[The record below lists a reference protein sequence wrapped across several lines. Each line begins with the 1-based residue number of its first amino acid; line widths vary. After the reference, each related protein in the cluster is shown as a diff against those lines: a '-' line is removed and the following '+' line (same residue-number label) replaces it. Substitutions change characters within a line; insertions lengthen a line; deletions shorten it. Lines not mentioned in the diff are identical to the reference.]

1 MTLESTAAGLDD
13 VDRSIIEELQVDG
26 RMPYTELSKRVGLS
40 QAATRQ
46 RVNRLIDRGAMQ
58 VVAVTDPA
66 TLGFDYPAMVGIAVD
81 GDVVAVADA
90 LSSIEEVSYLVIA
103 AGRFDILAEIVCTDA
118 DHLLRFVND
127 RVRALS
133 GVRDVELFNYLRL
146 VKQTYTWGAR

>member
-13 VDRSIIEELQVDG
+13 VDRGIIEELQVDG

-46 RVNRLIDRGAMQ
+46 RVNRLIERGAMQ

-127 RVRALS
+127 RIRALS

>member
-13 VDRSIIEELQVDG
+13 VDRGIIEELQVDG

-127 RVRALS
+127 RIRALG

>member
-1 MTLESTAAGLDD
+1 MTLNGTAVSLDD

-66 TLGFDYPAMVGIAVD
+66 TLGFDYPAMVGVAVD
-81 GDVVAVADA
+81 GDVIAVADA
-90 LSSIEEVSYLVIA
+90 LSAIEEVSYLVIA
-103 AGRFDILAEIVCTDA
+103 AGRFDILAEIVCADA

-127 RVRALS
+127 EIRALH

>member
-1 MTLESTAAGLDD
+1 MTLEGTTAGLDD
-13 VDRSIIEELQVDG
+13 VDRSIIEELQIDG

-127 RVRALS
+127 RIRALS

>member
-13 VDRSIIEELQVDG
+13 VDRGIIEELQVDG

-127 RVRALS
+127 RIRALS

>member
-1 MTLESTAAGLDD
+1 MTDTNVTLDG
-13 VDRSIIEELQVDG
+13 VDRAIVQELQIDG
-26 RMPYTELSKRVGLS
+26 RMPYTELSRRVGLS

-58 VVAVTDPA
+58 VVAVTDPS

-81 GDVVAVADA
+81 GDVIQVADA
-90 LSSIEEVSYLVIA
+90 LAEIEEVSYLVIA
-103 AGRFDILAEIVCTDA
+103 AGRFDILAEIVCSDA

-127 RVRALS
+127 DIRPLQ

>member
-13 VDRSIIEELQVDG
+13 VDRGIIEELQVDG

-127 RVRALS
+127 RIRALD

>member
-1 MTLESTAAGLDD
+1 MTINGTAVSLDD

-66 TLGFDYPAMVGIAVD
+66 TLGFDYPAMVGVAVD
-81 GDVVAVADA
+81 GDVIAVADA
-90 LSSIEEVSYLVIA
+90 LSAIEEVSYLVIA
-103 AGRFDILAEIVCTDA
+103 AGRFDILAEIVCADA

-127 RVRALS
+127 EIRALH